1 MNLATILYLGIL
13 EMGHAD
19 IYIIE
24 EFHKVMFNK
33 YETDFLIIQKAQQ
46 LRILTEI

>member
-19 IYIIE
+19 IYVIE
-24 EFHKVMFNK
+24 EFHMFNK